1 MDYWN
6 QELASLIQLLLIIT
20 LFVLLIIKRK
30 KLGHEIIYFISAG
43 AIVMIVSLLLFVM
56 RLSEP
61 TFSISPVYNLAINF
75 AVFFLFF
82 IYLRKCL
89 DSEISKR
96 INLILFVIFVLSF
109 ILINIFFSSSYK
121 NYPLL
126 FYFIQVIIL
135 LGNIFLVLRQT
146 FNSNKILKLKSY
158 YPFWVCIGLM
168 TNYVGLTPLLI
179 ISHTAMEIINMKIF
193 YIILFLVNLIGYT
206 ILITGAILA
215 ENINKTSELNR
226 D

>member
-1 MDYWN
+1 MNYWN
-6 QELASLIQLLLIIT
+6 QELASVIQLFLIIT
-20 LFVLLIIKRK
+20 LFVLLIIKRR
-30 KLGHEIIYFISAG
+30 KLGHEIIYFIGAG
-43 AIVMIVSLLLFVM
+43 AIVMSVSIFVFVM
-56 RLSEP
+56 RRFEP
-61 TFSISPVYNLAINF
+61 TFSISTIYNVAINF
-75 AVFFLFF
+75 AVFVLFF

-89 DSEISKR
+89 DSKISKR
-96 INLILFVIFVLSF
+96 INLILFVIFVLTF
-109 ILINIFFSSSYK
+109 VLITIFFDSSYK

-126 FYFIQVIIL
+126 FYIIQVILL

-146 FNSNKILKLKSY
+146 FNSNKILNIKSY

-193 YIILFLVNLIGYT
+193 YIILFLVNFIGYT

-215 ENINKTSELNR
+215 ENINKPSESNR
-226 D
+226 N

>member
-1 MDYWN
+1 MNYWN
-6 QELASLIQLLLIIT
+6 QELASFIQLLLIIG
-20 LFVLLIIKRK
+20 LFLLLIIKRK
-30 KLGHEIIYFISAG
+30 KLGQEIIYFIGAG
-43 AIVMIVSLLLFVM
+43 AIVMTVNTFLFIM
-56 RLSEP
+56 RHSEP
-61 TFSISPVYNLAINF
+61 TYSILPVYNLAINF
-75 AVFFLFF
+75 SVFSLFF

-109 ILINIFFSSSYK
+109 ILINIFFCSSYK

-146 FNSNKILKLKSY
+146 FNSNKILNIKSY

-193 YIILFLVNLIGYT
+193 YIILFLVNFIGYT
-206 ILITGAILA
+206 ILITGAIIA
-215 ENINKTSELNR
+215 ENINNTSESNR